1 MKEPIFTNQF
11 FYLKMKYK
19 FLLTESLPHKITTV
33 IKRTAQVAGIRF
45 ATPELKN
52 LNEYS
57 TNLIQ
62 RLSKNYQSHQQKSN
76 FVCVSSSAS
85 AYNLTHN
92 EVAANI
98 EKCQKLSEARW
109 KDELIEYICNH

>member
-11 FYLKMKYK
+11 FSLKTKYK

-33 IKRTAQVAGIRF
+33 IKRTVQVAGIRF

-57 TNLIQ
+57 SNLI
-62 RLSKNYQSHQQKSN
+62 RRIGKNYQSQQKKSN
-76 FVCVSSSAS
+76 FICVSSSAS

-98 EKCQKLSEARW
+98 EKHQKLSEARW
-109 KDELIEYICNH
+109 NDELIEYICNH

>member
-1 MKEPIFTNQF
+1 MKNTITQLRFFLKATFTKS
-11 FYLKMKYK
+11 KMQ
-19 FLLTESLPHKITTV
+19 SLSPKIIMV
-33 IKRTAQVAGIRF
+33 IRELEHWIGMIIIKR
-45 ATPELKN
+45 ELKN

-62 RLSKNYQSHQQKSN
+62 RITKNYQSQQKKSN
-76 FVCVSSSAS
+76 FVCVYSSAN

-92 EVAANI
+92 EISANI

-109 KDELIEYICNH
+109 NDQLIEYICNH

>member
-1 MKEPIFTNQF
+1 MKKIFTKHHSFSSKTTMNF
-11 FYLKMKYK
+11 AK
-19 FLLTESLPHKITTV
+19 LLSSPKIIGV
-33 IKRTAQVAGIRF
+33 IREMEHWIGIRMLPF
-45 ATPELKN
+45 ELTN

-57 TNLIQ
+57 TQLSQ
-62 RLSKNYQSHQQKSN
+62 RLSKNYQNPQKKSN

-98 EKCQKLSEARW
+98 EKHQKLSELRW
-109 KDELIEYICNH
+109 NDNLIEYICNH

>member
-1 MKEPIFTNQF
+1 MKNIFTKHRSFSSKTTTNSVKQ
-11 FYLKMKYK
+11 
-19 FLLTESLPHKITTV
+19 LLSPKIIGV
-33 IKRTAQVAGIRF
+33 IREMEHWIGIRMLPF
-45 ATPELKN
+45 ELTN

-57 TNLIQ
+57 TQLSQ
-62 RLSKNYQSHQQKSN
+62 RLSNNYQSHQKKSS

-98 EKCQKLSEARW
+98 EKHQKLSEARW
-109 KDELIEYICNH
+109 NDNLIEYIYNH

>member
-1 MKEPIFTNQF
+1 MKNQIFTNHF
-11 FYLKMKYK
+11 FSLKKKYK

-57 TNLIQ
+57 SNLI
-62 RLSKNYQSHQQKSN
+62 RRIGRNYQSQQKSN
-76 FVCVSSSAS
+76 FICVSSSAS

-92 EVAANI
+92 EISANI
-98 EKCQKLSEARW
+98 EKHQKLSEARW
-109 KDELIEYICNH
+109 NDQLIEYICNH

>member
-11 FYLKMKYK
+11 FSLKKKYT
-19 FLLTESLPHKITTV
+19 FLLTESLPHKITMV
-33 IKRTAQVAGIRF
+33 IKRTGHCLGINC
-45 ATPELKN
+45 ATNELQN

-57 TNLIQ
+57 SKLIG
-62 RLSKNYQSHQQKSN
+62 RIGKNYQSHQKKSN
-76 FVCVSSSAS
+76 FVCVYSSAN

-92 EVAANI
+92 EISENI

-109 KDELIEYICNH
+109 NDQLIEYICNH

>member
-1 MKEPIFTNQF
+1 MKNQIFTNHF
-11 FYLKMKYK
+11 FSLKTKYK

-33 IKRTAQVAGIRF
+33 SKRMAQVAGIRF

-57 TNLIQ
+57 SNLI
-62 RLSKNYQSHQQKSN
+62 RRIGKNYQSHQKKSS

-85 AYNLTHN
+85 SYNLTHN
-92 EVAANI
+92 EISDNI
-98 EKCQKLSEARW
+98 VKCKKLSETRW
-109 KDELIEYICNH
+109 NDNLIEYICNH

>member
-1 MKEPIFTNQF
+1 MKNIFTQHRS
-11 FYLKMKYK
+11 YLKTT
-19 FLLTESLPHKITTV
+19 LNSLWIQSCKPKI
-33 IKRTAQVAGIRF
+33 IGVAREMEHWLGIRF
-45 ATPELKN
+45 VKVELTN
-52 LNEYS
+52 LNHYS
-57 TNLIQ
+57 TNLIEQ
-62 RLSKNYQSHQQKSN
+62 IGKNYQSQQKKSN

-109 KDELIEYICNH
+109 NDGLIEYICNN

>member
-1 MKEPIFTNQF
+1 MKEPIFTNHF
-11 FYLKMKYK
+11 FSLKTKYK

-57 TNLIQ
+57 SNLI
-62 RLSKNYQSHQQKSN
+62 RRIGRNYQNHQKKSN
-76 FVCVSSSAS
+76 FVCVYSSAN

-98 EKCQKLSEARW
+98 EKCHKLSEARW
-109 KDELIEYICNH
+109 NDGLIEYICNN

>member
-1 MKEPIFTNQF
+1 MKNQIFTNHF
-11 FYLKMKYK
+11 FSLKTKYK

-33 IKRTAQVAGIRF
+33 SKRMAQVAGIRF

-57 TNLIQ
+57 SNLI
-62 RLSKNYQSHQQKSN
+62 RRIGRNYQSHKKTN
-76 FVCVSSSAS
+76 FICVSSSAS

-92 EVAANI
+92 EISENI
-98 EKCQKLSEARW
+98 EKCHKLSEARW
-109 KDELIEYICNH
+109 NDNLIEYICNN

>member
-1 MKEPIFTNQF
+1 MKNQIFTNHF
-11 FYLKMKYK
+11 FYLKTKYK

-33 IKRTAQVAGIRF
+33 IRRTAQVAGIRF

-57 TNLIQ
+57 SNLI
-62 RLSKNYQSHQQKSN
+62 RRIGRNYQSQQKKSN
-76 FVCVSSSAS
+76 FVCVYSSAN
-85 AYNLTHN
+85 AYNYSHN
-92 EVAANI
+92 EISANI

-109 KDELIEYICNH
+109 NDNLIEYICNN